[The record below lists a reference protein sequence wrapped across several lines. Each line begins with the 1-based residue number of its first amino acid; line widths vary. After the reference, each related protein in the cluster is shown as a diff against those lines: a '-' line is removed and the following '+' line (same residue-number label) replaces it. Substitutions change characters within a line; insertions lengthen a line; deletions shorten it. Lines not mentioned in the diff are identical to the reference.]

1 MDIEFKNK
9 EIMQTK
15 NFDFVDTIRCISM
28 IGIVLEHSPAVGNDI
43 YLNNVDT
50 FIGALFIQLF
60 KFSTIAFFLI
70 GGFLINYKFQEYNS
84 LQYLKNRFKNT
95 IKPWLFWVFVFMVL
109 TTIDRYVAYRKG
121 GEGLLVTH
129 FFQYLVELLN
139 HALFYT
145 TYWFILNFLICITI
159 LLIFKKFLYKI
170 WFGVILGCI
179 SAIYSINIYYNWF
192 ITLHSAAL
200 FGFIFFLW
208 LGVYLNKYY
217 DRIIVFLNKITWYPL
232 LLLGF
237 MSFGLAIAE
246 SFQLLNLGSK
256 DAYNTLRISNIVYSL
271 IIFAVLLKIGNIP
284 TMQKKFQPRKT
295 TFGVYLIHYLLI
307 SRFLPLIFQ
316 PLKLDYQHLSIWANT
331 GILLIRF
338 LITYSLSFTITSM
351 ILKTRLKWAVGQ

>member
-1 MDIEFKNK
+1 MNTELTK
-9 EIMQTK
+9 ETAPLKK

-28 IGIVLEHSPAVGNDI
+28 IGIVLEHSPIVGNDI
-43 YLNNVDT
+43 YSNNFDT
-50 FIGALFIQLF
+50 FIGASFIQLF

-95 IKPWLFWVFVFMVL
+95 IKPWMFWVFIFMVL
-109 TTIDRYVAYRKG
+109 TIIDRYVAYRKG
-121 GEGLLVTH
+121 GDGMIVTH
-129 FFQYLVELLN
+129 FFQYLLELLN

-179 SAIYSINIYYNWF
+179 SVVYSINLYYGWF

-200 FGFIFFLW
+200 FGFIFYLW

-217 DRIIVFLNKITWYPL
+217 DEVIVFLNKIPWYKI
-232 LLLGF
+232 LLLGAI
-237 MSFGLAIAE
+237 SFGLAIAE
-246 SFQLLNLGSK
+246 SFKLLNLGSK
-256 DAYNTLRISNIVYSL
+256 DAYNTLRVTNIFYSFV
-271 IIFAVLLKIGNIP
+271 IFAILLKIGNIKIL
-284 TMQKKFQPRKT
+284 QEKLQPRKT
-295 TFGVYLIHYLLI
+295 TFGIYLIHYLLI

-316 PLKLDYQHLSIWANT
+316 PLKLDYEHFSIWTNT

-338 LITYSLSFTITSM
+338 LITYSLSFILTSL
-351 ILKTRLKWAVGQ
+351 ILRTRLKWSVGQ